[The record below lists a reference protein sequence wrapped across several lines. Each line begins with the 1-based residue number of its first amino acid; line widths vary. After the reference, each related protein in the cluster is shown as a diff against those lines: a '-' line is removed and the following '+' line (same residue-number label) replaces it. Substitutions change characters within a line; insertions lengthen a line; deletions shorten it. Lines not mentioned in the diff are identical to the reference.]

1 MPQAQA
7 SFDRPPRVLFI
18 NPPSAPYTSVVQVLD
33 KKMPTVLQP
42 IAMPM
47 GILYLSATLER
58 DIPGIEICI
67 VDFAKALRELIA
79 EEERDPTDFDAFAAN
94 VLAEQVPDDFV
105 PDVIG
110 MSILF
115 STAHRSTGHIAD
127 AVKRLWK
134 DAPVVVGGMHATNA
148 ADALLKMP
156 SVDFV
161 CRGEGESIIA
171 ELVQRMR
178 SLDDPESIQG
188 IFDQKKL
195 QAAGPVR
202 GMGLESAPLIDDLD
216 EIPLPAWHLLPMG
229 EYVQSIGSRVRRLDT
244 IEQDGEATIV
254 TTRGCPFSCTFCSS
268 WTVHGR
274 KMRVRSA
281 ANVVQELE
289 ILHERYGVGLVIPE
303 DDLFT
308 VKKPR
313 IIELCNAVADRF
325 DGSIG
330 FQFPNGLSVATLD
343 EDVIDGMIR
352 MGMKLANIAIE
363 SGSAEVQ
370 RNIIKKNCDLER
382 ARHVVQI
389 CRDKGI
395 FTRCYFI
402 IGFPGETL
410 EQIEETFAFA
420 SSLPSDWNVFNI
432 AAPLIGSEMY
442 AQMLSRGDIDDTYNW
457 DSAFFHE
464 RSFDTKEIEAE
475 HLKELV
481 YASNIKI
488 NFFNNHALR
497 TGDYQRA
504 ISMFQEILLSYPSHL
519 IAQYCIAIAQR
530 DMGDE
535 QGFRESLSICKRMLG
550 DETLDMPRQHYD
562 EFRDFLPE
570 LVHQDA
576 NISVSNVAAQPH
588 EHAEQPLQKTL
599 SLTVS

>member
-1 MPQAQA
+1 MPNAQTT
-7 SFDRPPRVLFI
+7 FDRPPRVLFI

-33 KKMPTVLQP
+33 KKMSTVLQP

-47 GILYLSATLER
+47 GILYLSAMLER

-67 VDFAKALRELIA
+67 VDFAKALRELFT
-79 EEERDPTDFDAFAAN
+79 EEDRDPTDFDAFAAK
-94 VLAEQVPDDFV
+94 VLAEQVPDGFV

-148 ADALLKMP
+148 ADSLLKMP

-171 ELVQRMR
+171 ELVDRMWR
-178 SLDDPESIQG
+178 ADDPESIQG
-188 IFDQKKL
+188 VIGRKKL
-195 QAAGPVR
+195 DAAGPA
-202 GMGLESAPLIDDLD
+202 LESAPLIDDLD
-216 EIPLPAWHLLPMG
+216 EIPLPAWHLLPMD
-229 EYVQSIGSRVRRLDT
+229 EYVRSIGSRVRRMDA

-274 KMRVRSA
+274 RMRFRSA

-313 IIELCNAVADRF
+313 IIELCNAIADRF
-325 DGSIG
+325 DGSIA

-343 EDVIDGMIR
+343 EDVIDAMIR

-370 RNIIKKNCDLER
+370 RNIIKKNCDLDR
-382 ARHVVQI
+382 ARRVVQT

-395 FTRCYFI
+395 FARCYFI

-442 AQMLSRGDIDDTYNW
+442 EQMLSRGDIDDSYNW

-464 RSFDTKEIEAE
+464 RSFDTKEIGAE

-481 YASNIKI
+481 YAANIKI

-497 TGDYQRA
+497 TGDYPRA
-504 ISMFQEILLSYPSHL
+504 ISIFQEIMLSYPSHL
-519 IAQYCIAIAQR
+519 IAQYCIAMAQQG
-530 DMGDE
+530 MSDE
-535 QGFRESLSICKRMLG
+535 EGFRESLAACNRMLD
-550 DETLDMPRQHYD
+550 DEMSDMPQQHFE
-562 EFRDFLPE
+562 EFRDFMPE
-570 LVHQDA
+570 LVRQDS
-576 NISVSNVAAQPH
+576 NISVLNVAANLQDDF
-588 EHAEQPLQKTL
+588 EQEQRNQIK
-599 SLTVS
+599 

>member
-202 GMGLESAPLIDDLD
+202 GMALESAPLIDDLD

-289 ILHERYGVGLVIPE
+289 ILHERYGVNLVIPE

-308 VKKPR
+308 GK
-313 IIELCNAVADRF
+313 
-325 DGSIG
+325 
-330 FQFPNGLSVATLD
+330 SV
-343 EDVIDGMIR
+343 V
-352 MGMKLANIAIE
+352 
-363 SGSAEVQ
+363 
-370 RNIIKKNCDLER
+370 
-382 ARHVVQI
+382 
-389 CRDKGI
+389 
-395 FTRCYFI
+395 
-402 IGFPGETL
+402 
-410 EQIEETFAFA
+410 
-420 SSLPSDWNVFNI
+420 
-432 AAPLIGSEMY
+432 
-442 AQMLSRGDIDDTYNW
+442 
-457 DSAFFHE
+457 
-464 RSFDTKEIEAE
+464 
-475 HLKELV
+475 
-481 YASNIKI
+481 
-488 NFFNNHALR
+488 
-497 TGDYQRA
+497 
-504 ISMFQEILLSYPSHL
+504 
-519 IAQYCIAIAQR
+519 
-530 DMGDE
+530 
-535 QGFRESLSICKRMLG
+535 
-550 DETLDMPRQHYD
+550 
-562 EFRDFLPE
+562 
-570 LVHQDA
+570 
-576 NISVSNVAAQPH
+576 
-588 EHAEQPLQKTL
+588 
-599 SLTVS
+599 

>member
-1 MPQAQA
+1 MLNAKA

-18 NPPSAPYTSVVQVLD
+18 NPPSAPYTNVVQVLD
-33 KKMPTVLQP
+33 KKMFKVLQP

-47 GILYLSATLER
+47 GLLYLSATLER
-58 DIPGIEICI
+58 DMPEIEICI

-79 EEERDPTDFDAFAAN
+79 EEDRDPTDFDAFAAK

-110 MSILF
+110 ISILF

-134 DAPVVVGGMHATNA
+134 ETPVVVGGMHATNA
-148 ADALLKMP
+148 VESLLNMP
-156 SVDFV
+156 SIDFV

-171 ELVQRMR
+171 ELVTRMR
-178 SLDDPESIQG
+178 SQNDPESIQG
-188 IFDQKKL
+188 IIGRKKL
-195 QAAGPVR
+195 QAAGSAS
-202 GMGLESAPLIDDLD
+202 GMALESAPLIDDLD
-216 EIPLPAWHLLPMG
+216 EIPLPAWHLLPMS
-229 EYVQSIGSRVRRLDT
+229 EYVLSIGSRVRRMDA

-254 TTRGCPFSCTFCSS
+254 TSRGCPFSCTFCSS

-274 KMRVRSA
+274 KMRFRSA
-281 ANVVQELE
+281 ENVVQELE
-289 ILHERYGVGLVIPE
+289 ILHERYGVNLVIPE

-308 VKKPR
+308 VKKTR
-313 IIELCNAVADRF
+313 IIELCNAIANRF
-325 DGSIG
+325 EGSIS

-363 SGSAEVQ
+363 SGSADVQ
-370 RNIIKKNCDLER
+370 RNIIKKNCDLDR
-382 ARHVVQI
+382 ARHVVEV

-395 FTRCYFI
+395 FVRCYFI

-432 AAPLIGSEMY
+432 AAPLIGSEMFG
-442 AQMLSRGDIDDTYNW
+442 QMLDRGDIDDTYNW

-464 RSFDTKEIEAE
+464 RSFDTKEIGAE

-481 YASNIKI
+481 YTSNIKI

-497 TGDYQRA
+497 TGDYRRA
-504 ISMFQEILLSYPSHL
+504 ISIFQEILLSYPGHL
-519 IAQYCIAIAQR
+519 IAQYCIGLAR
-530 DMGDE
+530 RGMGDDR
-535 QGFRESLSICKRMLG
+535 GFQESLATCNRMLDDG
-550 DETLDMPRQHYD
+550 TSEMPRQHLN
-562 EFRDFLPE
+562 EFRDYLPE
-570 LVHQDA
+570 LVDKDFTA
-576 NISVSNVAAQPH
+576 GALNVAARPPNRSGQDRR
-588 EHAEQPLQKTL
+588 K
-599 SLTVS
+599 SI

>member
-1 MPQAQA
+1 MLNAQA

-33 KKMPTVLQP
+33 KKMGSVLQP

-148 ADALLKMP
+148 AESLLKMP

-171 ELVQRMR
+171 DLVQRMR
-178 SLDDPESIQG
+178 SLDNPESIKG

-195 QAAGPVR
+195 LATGPA
-202 GMGLESAPLIDDLD
+202 LESAPLIDDLD

-229 EYVQSIGSRVRRLDT
+229 EYVQSIGSRVRRMDA

-254 TTRGCPFSCTFCSS
+254 TSRGCPFSCTFCSS

-274 KMRVRSA
+274 KMRFRSA
-281 ANVVQELE
+281 ENVVQELE
-289 ILHERYGVGLVIPE
+289 ILQERYGVNLVIPE

-313 IIELCNAVADRF
+313 IIELCNAIADRF

-343 EDVIDGMIR
+343 EDVIDAMIR

-370 RNIIKKNCDLER
+370 RNIIKKNCDLDR
-382 ARHVVQI
+382 ARRVVEI
-389 CRDKGI
+389 CHDKGI

-442 AQMLSRGDIDDTYNW
+442 GQMLSRGDIDDTYNW

-464 RSFDTKEIEAE
+464 RSFDTKEIAAE

-488 NFFNNHALR
+488 NFFNNHAMR

-504 ISMFQEILLSYPSHL
+504 ISMFREILLSYPSHL
-519 IAQYCIAIAQR
+519 IAQYCIAMAQR
-530 DMGDE
+530 GMGDE
-535 QGFRESLSICKRMLG
+535 EGFRECLATCNRMLD
-550 DETLDMPRQHYD
+550 DETSDMPRQHYD
-562 EFRDFLPE
+562 EFRDYLPE
-570 LVHQDA
+570 LAHQELKTG
-576 NISVSNVAAQPH
+576 VLNVAAYP
-588 EHAEQPLQKTL
+588 QKNPDQGQRN
-599 SLTVS
+599 SIK

>member
-1 MPQAQA
+1 MLNTQA

-18 NPPSAPYTSVVQVLD
+18 NPPSVPYTSVVQVLNRQID
-33 KKMPTVLQP
+33 TVLQT
-42 IAMPM
+42 ISMPM
-47 GILYLSATLER
+47 GILYLGATLER

-67 VDFAKALRELIA
+67 VDFAKALREFIA
-79 EEERDPTDFDAFAAN
+79 QEDRQPSDYDTFAAM
-94 VLAEQVPDDFV
+94 VLADQVPDGFV

-110 MSILF
+110 ISVLF
-115 STAHRSTGHIAD
+115 STAHKSTGHISD

-134 DAPVVVGGMHATNA
+134 DTPVVVGGMHATNA
-148 ADALLKMP
+148 AKSLLEMP

-171 ELVQRMR
+171 ELVDHMYRA
-178 SLDDPESIQG
+178 DDPESIQG
-188 IFDQKKL
+188 VIGRKKL
-195 QAAGPVR
+195 DAAGPA
-202 GMGLESAPLIDDLD
+202 LESAPLIDDLD
-216 EIPLPAWHLLPMG
+216 EIPLPAWHLLPMD
-229 EYVQSIGSRVRRLDT
+229 EYVRSIGSRVRRMDT

-289 ILHERYGVGLVIPE
+289 ILQERYGVGLVIPE

-325 DGSIG
+325 DGSIA
-330 FQFPNGLSVATLD
+330 FQFPAGLSVATLD
-343 EDVIDGMIR
+343 EDVIDAMIR

-370 RNIIKKNCDLER
+370 RNIIKKNCDLDR
-382 ARHVVQI
+382 ARRVVQI

-395 FTRCYFI
+395 FTRCYFVL
-402 IGFPGETL
+402 GFPGETL

-432 AAPLIGSEMY
+432 AAPLIGSEMFS
-442 AQMLSRGDIDDTYNW
+442 QMLSRGDIDDTYNW

-464 RSFDTKEIEAE
+464 RTFDTKEITAE
-475 HLKELV
+475 HLKEI
-481 YASNIKI
+481 AHISNIKI

-497 TGDYQRA
+497 TGDYPRA
-504 ISMFQEILLSYPSHL
+504 ISIFQEIMLSYPNHL
-519 IAQYCIAIAQR
+519 IAQYCIALAQQG
-530 DMGDE
+530 MGDDE
-535 QGFRESLSICKRMLG
+535 GFRESLAVCNRML
-550 DETLDMPRQHYD
+550 DDKTSEMPRQHFE
-562 EFRDFLPE
+562 EFRDFMPE
-570 LVHQDA
+570 LVHQES
-576 NISVSNVAAQPH
+576 NISVLNITPYLHDDSEH
-588 EHAEQPLQKTL
+588 EKIKQIK
-599 SLTVS
+599 